1 MTCNN
6 RINSELWDGM
16 RRYIYLETVFTIW
29 TQLHHEQ
36 THSLDVKLTVS
47 YGNRVEYVNVEIYI
61 YITLLEKLDLHQIY
75 SVQIWCK
82 KVQTKVK

>member
-1 MTCNN
+1 
-6 RINSELWDGM
+6 M
-16 RRYIYLETVFTIW
+16 RRYRQLWIWNDLETVFTIW
-29 TQLHHEQ
+29 RQLHHER
-36 THSLDVKLTVS
+36 TNSLDVKLTVS
-47 YGNRVEYVNVEIYI
+47 YGNRVEYVNLEIYI